1 MQFRKRVKA
10 PPDIPQASTADV
22 AFLLLIFFIST
33 TVFDVNQALT
43 LILPAKGKE
52 PVKISVRNVARIVVH
67 DKGSITIDGQ
77 PIALDKLKQE
87 VAARIAAN
95 DKLIVSL
102 ETAPKAP
109 YGKMVSALDKIKLA
123 QATRISL
130 GLYTGQETP

>member
-1 MQFRKRVKA
+1 MQFKKRVKA

-43 LILPAKGKE
+43 LILPPKGAKS
-52 PVKISVRNVARIVVH
+52 VKVSIKNVARIVVY
-67 DKGSITIDGQ
+67 DSGTITIDGQ
-77 PIALDKLKQE
+77 PIALDRLEQE
-87 VAARIAAN
+87 VQARIAAN
-95 DKLIVSL
+95 DKLVISL

-109 YGKMVSALDKIKLA
+109 YGMMVSALDKIKLA

-130 GLYTGQETP
+130 GLYAGQQEY